1 MNVHSIG
8 FAAGERSKERE
19 ASLKGLP
26 LKEGHSWANPVGE
39 DPLVLSEP
47 EAKGIAT
54 KNNMRRSRTVVRYG
68 LTGEPFLD

>member
-8 FAAGERSKERE
+8 FPAGGRSKERE

-39 DPLVLSEP
+39 DPPVPSEP
-47 EAKGIAT
+47 EPKGIGT
-54 KNNMRRSRTVVRYG
+54 KNNIQRSRKVVRYG